1 MVGGTS
7 CGLGVGGWGV
17 PLVYEC
23 CKMVGGT
30 SWGFGVGGWGVPLVY
45 ECCKMVGGTSCGLG
59 VGGGGSLQ
67 CMSVVRWWVVL
78 TVHWG

>member
-1 MVGGTS
+1 MYESCKMVGGTS

-30 SWGFGVGGWGVPLVY
+30 SCGLGVQFAAGVPLVH
-45 ECCKMVGGTSCGLG
+45 EL
-59 VGGGGSLQ
+59 
-67 CMSVVRWWVVL
+67 
-78 TVHWG
+78 